1 MLRASLV
8 FLLLAPASALYW
20 LEDAPLTDYILD
32 LQPSAFRSFT
42 RQYCLGKS
50 SRANYF
56 CLTTLD
62 IPDRSL

>member
-1 MLRASLV
+1 MSSTAGFEPMSK
-8 FLLLAPASALYW
+8 ADACISAAAY
-20 LEDAPLTDYILD
+20 DA
-32 LQPSAFRSFT
+32 SFT